1 MPIDCFFFLHI
12 NRPCIQIG
20 FSDKST
26 TIVNL
31 IFRNRSTMIKIWEDG
46 DPKNFDEDK
55 KKAYPNKSAISF
67 VPSSFV
73 VTTL

>member
-1 MPIDCFFFLHI
+1 
-12 NRPCIQIG
+12 
-20 FSDKST
+20 
-26 TIVNL
+26 
-31 IFRNRSTMIKIWEDG
+31 MIKIWEDG